1 MNQVKYSIYIHQDN
15 EVLDMGEFTN
25 CEVPRVGEHIN
36 LSYLSSENLPI
47 TDLKYQVF
55 KVEHIHLVG
64 HGDYRIEVPNQIVVH
79 CKCSMSHRTFHSFEE
94 LSKFAAKRFNLGNL
108 FDQLD

>member
-1 MNQVKYSIYIHQDN
+1 MNQVKYTIYIHQDN

-36 LSYLSSENLPI
+36 LSYLSSETLP
-47 TDLKYQVF
+47 
-55 KVEHIHLVG
+55 
-64 HGDYRIEVPNQIVVH
+64 
-79 CKCSMSHRTFHSFEE
+79 TFHSFEE
-94 LSKFAAKRFNLGNL
+94 LSKVADKRFNLGNL

>member
-1 MNQVKYSIYIHQDN
+1 MNQVKYIIYIHQDN

-25 CEVPRVGEHIN
+25 YEVPRVGEHIN
-36 LSYLSSENLPI
+36 LSYLSSETMPI

-55 KVEHIHLVG
+55 KVEHTHIKG
-64 HGDYRIEVPNQIVVH
+64 RDDYKGIVDAQIVVH
-79 CKCSMSHRTFHSFEE
+79 CKCAMSHRTFYSFEE

>member
-1 MNQVKYSIYIHQDN
+1 MDQIKYSIYIHQDN

-25 CEVPRVGEHIN
+25 YVVPRAGESIN
-36 LSYLSSENLPI
+36 LSYLSSETMPI

-55 KVEHIHLVG
+55 KVEHTHMKGRDDYKLVF
-64 HGDYRIEVPNQIVVH
+64 DTQIIVH
-79 CKCSMSHRTFHSFEE
+79 CKCAMSHRTFHSFEE
-94 LSKFAAKRFNLGNL
+94 LSKFATKRFNLGNL